1 MNRRESEY
9 GCGYANMSRDPDKGQ
24 EDTEISVDRM
34 QINTIVTS
42 EKLERVVIRGLWLD
56 QGHKL

>member
-1 MNRRESEY
+1 
-9 GCGYANMSRDPDKGQ
+9 MSRDPDKGQ

-56 QGHKL
+56 QGHKH